1 MIISDCIFCK
11 IASKEVPAEIVYE
24 DETVVAFHDKHPV
37 APVHLLIIPKTHVS
51 SVNQVE
57 PADEIVIGHLVSVAR
72 LLATQFAVDQSGY
85 RLVINSGPDA
95 GQSVFH
101 LHMHLIGGRR
111 MPVHLE

>member
-1 MIISDCIFCK
+1 MMASDCIFCK
-11 IASKEVPAEIVYE
+11 IASKEIPAEIVYE
-24 DETVVAFHDKHPV
+24 DETVVAFQDNHPI
-37 APVHLLIIPKTHVS
+37 APVHLLIIPKTHVP

-57 PADEIVIGHLVSVAR
+57 PADEMVIGHLVSIAR
-72 LLATQFAVDQSGY
+72 RLAAQYGVDQSGY

-111 MPVHLE
+111 MPFRFE